1 MPIFSYIA
9 IPKAGTVDTLSAEL
23 TAMEWCEVIPAENK
37 DILIL
42 ITDAPDA
49 AAEILLQERLKD
61 LNCLQSL
68 SMTFGHSDDDQSGKQ
83 RGDHD
88 A

>member
-9 IPKAGTVDTLSAEL
+9 IPATGAIDMLCAEL
-23 TAMEWCEVIPAENK
+23 AGLEWCEIIPAENK
-37 DILIL
+37 EIVVLV
-42 ITDAPDA
+42 TDTPDA
-49 AAEILLQERLKD
+49 DTEILLQEQLKG
-61 LNCLQSL
+61 LKSLQSL
-68 SMTFGHSDDDQSGKQ
+68 SMTFGHNDEDQSGKQ